1 MNNNERYN
9 GITTD
14 GAKAVAEA
22 IELSKYE
29 HNELARH
36 QKLSELADDNVA
48 YTIRMN
54 VIHLWADYFFDDAM
68 AWLSIRSKK
77 YDRRKKYHEK
87 EAYDALVNVLKEV
100 FQTEVLEVFSMNYEG
115 YEQYTRWIEFTTDS
129 DYVFHMTVPVVKRI
143 TPKLMSMVNY
153 GKIALG
159 YYQAE
164 HSILVCGSSYN
175 LLELK
180 SVMDEILTAEMY
192 QRHLPAKD
200 AQASVSYN
208 R

>member
-1 MNNNERYN
+1 MENDEKYN

-14 GAKAVAEA
+14 VAKAVADA

-29 HNELARH
+29 HKELARH
-36 QKLSELADDNVA
+36 QKLSELADGDVA

-54 VIHLWADYFFDDAM
+54 VIHLWADYYFDGAM

-77 YDRRKKYHEK
+77 YDRRKKYPEK
-87 EAYDALVNVLKEV
+87 EAYDALVDVLKEV
-100 FQTEVLEVFSMNYEG
+100 FQTEVLEVFSMSYEG

-164 HSILVCGSSYN
+164 HSIMMCGSSYN

-192 QRHLPAKD
+192 QRHLSAKD